1 MAGFWIRVD
10 EFDERA
16 ERVIAPVRGRFF
28 LDQICYTASFLGDH
42 GLIWII
48 LAVVRYLTNIGGAE
62 AAHYAGIRSVVAEAG
77 QAVLVNGG
85 IKSLFRR
92 KRPVP
97 QFDRPY
103 HLRIPRTTSF
113 PSGHA
118 TASFTGAML
127 LSEGTSWAWF
137 LFPLAL
143 LIAFS
148 RIYVRIHHASD
159 VIGGIVIGTLIGL
172 AIRKVF
178 PLP

>member
-1 MAGFWIRVD
+1 VAGFWDKVD

-16 ERVIAPVRGRFF
+16 EARVAAVRGPW
-28 LDQICYTASFLGDH
+28 LDRICYAASFFGDH

-48 LAVVRYLTNIGGAE
+48 LAVIRYLTGIGGSE
-62 AAHYAGIRSVVAEAG
+62 AAHYAGIRSVLGEAG
-77 QAVLVNGG
+77 QSLFVNGG
-85 IKSLFRR
+85 VKSLFRR

-97 QFDRPY
+97 QFERPY

-118 TASFTGAML
+118 TASFCGAVL
-127 LSEGTSWAWF
+127 LSDGTSWAWF
-137 LFPLAL
+137 LFPLAA

-148 RIYVRIHHASD
+148 RVYVRIHHVSD
-159 VIGGIVIGTLIGL
+159 VLGGTIVGLLIGL

>member
-1 MAGFWIRVD
+1 MAGFWIKVD

-16 ERVIAPVRGRFF
+16 EARMAPLRGRFG
-28 LDQICYTASFLGDH
+28 LDRICYTASFLGDH
-42 GLIWII
+42 GLVWIL
-48 LAVVRYLTNIGGAE
+48 LAVLRYFTGIGGDE
-62 AAHYAGIRSVVAEAG
+62 AAHYAGIRSVVSEAG
-77 QAVLVNGG
+77 QAVFVNGG

-118 TASFTGAML
+118 TASFCGAVL

-137 LFPLAL
+137 VFPLAA

-148 RIYVRIHHASD
+148 RVYVRIHHVSD
-159 VIGGIVIGTLIGL
+159 VLGGTVIGLLIGV
-172 AIRKVF
+172 AIRVVF